1 MDGISFGRYQ
11 LRELIGAGGMGQVW
25 RAYDTDTDRIV
36 AVRLLPE
43 YCTADPSFRERFRR
57 EANATARLREP
68 HVIPI
73 HNYGEI
79 GGRLYLDMRL
89 IDGTD
94 AKTLL
99 AREGAMSPQL
109 AVSVLGQAAAALD
122 AAHAQGLVH
131 RNVKPSNLLI
141 TDTGFV
147 YLIDFGIA
155 QAATELGLTSTGAA
169 VGTLAYM
176 APERFTCG
184 VADARSDV
192 YSLTGVL
199 CECLTGIR
207 PYPGEGFEQQ
217 IAAHLT
223 ADPPTPSRWRCD
235 LPVGFDDV
243 VARGMAKDPDHRY
256 RTAGELAAAARAALP
271 GAAAPP
277 AAPRPK
283 QAPTIHARQ
292 FDSPPLARS
301 EAETI
306 RRETPAP
313 LRRKRP
319 GIYATVTLIAVLTAA
334 VVVAGLWLN
343 DHRITER
350 AHTSQ
355 PPQPELAFNGKYE
368 VTRTARTINGKSVDS
383 PNQFTQ
389 VWSVRSYCPPH
400 SERCV
405 ASVTAQD
412 PSAPEQAAAQVVA
425 DYRDGAWIITRE
437 LPPRPDCTSSVNE
450 ASIEAPVWERIVV
463 RFAAQAWTGTASS
476 YGTGPCTNVQE
487 DAMTLHRVGTI
498 DPNVAVVAPE
508 TIPARVDMPIARI
521 SGTYDV
527 TLTYI
532 PTPDFPNPPP
542 PDKVRQ
548 RYDTIC
554 MRSADRCAATTSPAP
569 DATLVPLFVLEGG
582 SWWSV
587 YTLPYA
593 CYPGSN
599 EPVTNATVHWDLS
612 RSDAGPDPIKS
623 LTGTW
628 LLDKSAPCHATNR
641 ATVEMLRVGD

>member
-43 YCTADPSFRERFRR
+43 CCAADPSFRERFRR

-94 AKTLL
+94 AKTRL

-122 AAHAQGLVH
+122 AAHAQGLLH

-155 QAATELGLTSTGAA
+155 QAATDLGLTSTGAA
-169 VGTLAYM
+169 VGALAYM

-217 IAAHLT
+217 IAAHL
-223 ADPPTPSRWRCD
+223 
-235 LPVGFDDV
+235 PVGFDDV
-243 VARGMAKDPDHRY
+243 IARGMAKDPNHRY
-256 RTAGELAAAARAALP
+256 RTAEELAAAARAALP
-271 GAAAPP
+271 GAAAPHP
-277 AAPRPK
+277 E
-283 QAPTIHARQ
+283 QAPTIRDRQ
-292 FDSPPLARS
+292 FDSLPLAQS
-301 EAETI
+301 DAETI
-306 RRETPAP
+306 RREIPAP
-313 LRRKRP
+313 PRRKRP

-350 AHTSQ
+350 ALTSQ
-355 PPQPELAFNGKYE
+355 PPQPVLAFNGKYE
-368 VTRTARTINGKSVDS
+368 VTRTARTINGKPVNS
-383 PNQFTQ
+383 PNRYTQ

-405 ASVTAQD
+405 ASVTTQD

-437 LPPRPDCTSSVNE
+437 LPPRPDCTGSVNE

-463 RFAAQAWTGTASS
+463 RFAAQAWTGTAST

-487 DAMTLHRVGTI
+487 DAMTLRRVGAI

-521 SGTYDV
+521 SGTYDM
-527 TLTYI
+527 TRTYL

-542 PDKVRQ
+542 PDIVRQ

-554 MRSADRCAATTSPAP
+554 MRSGDRCAATTSPAP
-569 DATLVPLFVLEGG
+569 DATVVPLFVLEGG
-582 SWWSV
+582 AWRSV

-599 EPVTNATVHWDLS
+599 EPVTNATVHWDLF

-628 LLDKSAPCHATNR
+628 LLDTSDPCHATNR
-641 ATVEMLRVGD
+641 ATIEMLRVSD